1 MPVAAMIAL
10 IERHFSFGMHIAIR
24 VKYFFVIQIIIGRL
38 IMKKIIPVLAS
49 VSMLFAIGSVMGAG
63 STSSNSMSSSS
74 GTQSFDNLDQ
84 NRDGFINWSESS
96 NGRLFGAERDFNTA
110 DTNRDG
116 KLNRSEYDSY
126 VQSHSGDSNINSNGS
141 SGSSSSGG
149 SNSQGGN
156 NGMSSG
162 TGPNSSRVM
171 PGGGAD

>member
-1 MPVAAMIAL
+1 MIAL
-10 IERHFSFGMHIAIR
+10 IKMRFSLGMHIAIR

-49 VSMLFAIGSVMGAG
+49 VSMVFAIGAAMGAG
-63 STSSNSMSSSS
+63 STASNSMSSSG
-74 GTQSFDNLDQ
+74 GTQSFDTLDQ

-126 VQSHSGDSNINSNGS
+126 VQSRGDSNINSNSS
-141 SGSSSSGG
+141 SGSSSGG
-149 SNSQGGN
+149 SNSGN

>member
-1 MPVAAMIAL
+1 MIAL
-10 IERHFSFGMHIAIR
+10 IKRPFLFGMHIAIR
-24 VKYFFVIQIIIGRL
+24 VKCFFVIQIIIGRL

-49 VSMLFAIGSVMGAG
+49 VSMFFAIGSVMAAG
-63 STSSNSMSSSS
+63 STSSNSMSSSG

-126 VQSHSGDSNINSNGS
+126 VQSHSGDSNINNSSGS
-141 SGSSSSGG
+141 SGSGSSSSGG
-149 SNSQGGN
+149 SNSQNGN

-171 PGGGAD
+171 PGGSAD